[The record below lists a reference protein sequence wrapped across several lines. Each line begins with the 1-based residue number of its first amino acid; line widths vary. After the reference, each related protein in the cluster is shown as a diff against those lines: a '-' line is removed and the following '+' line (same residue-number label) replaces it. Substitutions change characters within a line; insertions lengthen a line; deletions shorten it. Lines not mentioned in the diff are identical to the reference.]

1 MGEDEGNDM
10 IVLDVALF
18 KSKEDPR
25 RDVKINVPSGACV
38 ADVKR
43 EVSRV
48 AAPLCC
54 AALLLAGRK
63 LEDSAKAMSLA
74 GSRLVAFLRTAKK
87 KMAPAGTAADAGEK
101 NAIQAPRR
109 PELAEGEAMP
119 SQPHPHQSPQFPSSS
134 CSTLTAQMT
143 NSSAAAGRAAGSA
156 AGGAHR
162 DGVVETSPANRR
174 ASQKEDDD
182 NSNEG
187 RGGGGQGREGKKR
200 GDQGEDGDG
209 GGGGD
214 AAGGGGGD
222 GDDDDDAVPP
232 MSTDCQ
238 RILEGFR
245 VLNQLFELYA
255 SNFMERV
262 TVARAVAHGQLNGGA
277 LCMHTLR
284 QMITLCPH
292 LIHVSPAWE
301 PNAGDVQQA
310 TLDLAAPPSDWMMG
324 RGKEGGDAAG
334 GKRQKRPMG
343 GWSKAKNL
351 RR

>member
-1 MGEDEGNDM
+1 
-10 IVLDVALF
+10 
-18 KSKEDPR
+18 
-25 RDVKINVPSGACV
+25 
-38 ADVKR
+38 
-43 EVSRV
+43 
-48 AAPLCC
+48 
-54 AALLLAGRK
+54 
-63 LEDSAKAMSLA
+63 
-74 GSRLVAFLRTAKK
+74 
-87 KMAPAGTAADAGEK
+87 
-101 NAIQAPRR
+101 
-109 PELAEGEAMP
+109 
-119 SQPHPHQSPQFPSSS
+119 
-134 CSTLTAQMT
+134 
-143 NSSAAAGRAAGSA
+143 
-156 AGGAHR
+156 
-162 DGVVETSPANRR
+162 
-174 ASQKEDDD
+174 
-182 NSNEG
+182 
-187 RGGGGQGREGKKR
+187 
-200 GDQGEDGDG
+200 
-209 GGGGD
+209 
-214 AAGGGGGD
+214 
-222 GDDDDDAVPP
+222 